1 MNAEKT
7 GSLIRSLRIKKGLTQ
22 KELAQMICVTDKA
35 VCKWEKGRGCPNIT
49 LISQLSKV
57 LEVDIQSIL
66 QGYLDKNKK
75 IGENMNHLKFYKCP
89 TCGNL
94 VTSIKSVELSC
105 CGNKL
110 SPVSAQTRSE
120 PEYQPVIQEFDGQY
134 SIKFNHPM
142 TKSDY
147 ISQIIVVRY
156 DQIMTVNLYAESEAI
171 ITIPQVRGI
180 RLFVITNKSELIAV
194 TV

>member
-22 KELAQMICVTDKA
+22 KELAHMICVTDKA

-66 QGYLDKNKK
+66 QGSLDKNKK

-110 SPVSAQTRSE
+110 SPVSAQTRSD

-147 ISQIIVVRY
+147 ISQVIVVRY

>member
-7 GSLIRSLRIKKGLTQ
+7 GNLIRSLRIKKGLTQ

-66 QGYLDKNKK
+66 RGKMYKNQK

-142 TKSDY
+142 TKSNY
-147 ISQIIVVRY
+147 ISQVIVVRY

>member
-1 MNAEKT
+1 
-7 GSLIRSLRIKKGLTQ
+7 
-22 KELAQMICVTDKA
+22 
-35 VCKWEKGRGCPNIT
+35 
-49 LISQLSKV
+49 
-57 LEVDIQSIL
+57 
-66 QGYLDKNKK
+66 
-75 IGENMNHLKFYKCP
+75 MNHLKFYKCP

-142 TKSDY
+142 TKSNY
-147 ISQIIVVRY
+147 ISQVIVVRY

-171 ITIPQVRGI
+171 ITIPQVCGI
-180 RLFVITNKSELIAV
+180 RLFLITNKSELIAV
-194 TV
+194 TVQKFFRACRLKPSSFAHFRYRSIPSLRFGTPSAVLQSLTQASSQVSFSNKVCPQLIRR

>member
-7 GSLIRSLRIKKGLTQ
+7 GNLIRSLRIKKGLTQ
-22 KELAQMICVTDKA
+22 KELAEMICVTDKA

-110 SPVSAQTRSE
+110 SPVSAQTRRE

-147 ISQIIVVRY
+147 ISQVIVVRY

>member
-1 MNAEKT
+1 MNAEKK

-22 KELAQMICVTDKA
+22 KELAHMICVTDKA

-110 SPVSAQTRSE
+110 SPVSAQTRSD

-147 ISQIIVVRY
+147 ISQVIVVRY

>member
-22 KELAQMICVTDKA
+22 KELAHMICVTDKA

-110 SPVSAQTRSE
+110 SPVSAQTRSD

-147 ISQIIVVRY
+147 ISQVIVVRY

-171 ITIPQVRGI
+171 IIDGLLTIASAYVPSAFLEQI
-180 RLFVITNKSELIAV
+180 K
-194 TV
+194 

>member
-22 KELAQMICVTDKA
+22 KELAHMICVTDKA

-142 TKSDY
+142 TKSNY
-147 ISQIIVVRY
+147 ISQVIVVRY

>member
-7 GSLIRSLRIKKGLTQ
+7 GNLIRSLRIKKGLTQ

-110 SPVSAQTRSE
+110 SPVSAQTRSD

-142 TKSDY
+142 TKSNY
-147 ISQIIVVRY
+147 ISQVIVVRY

-180 RLFVITNKSELIAV
+180 RLFVITNKSELISV
-194 TV
+194 LI

>member
-1 MNAEKT
+1 MNAKKT

-22 KELAQMICVTDKA
+22 KELAHMICVTDKA

-57 LEVDIQSIL
+57 LGVDIQSIL

-147 ISQIIVVRY
+147 ISQVIVVRY

-180 RLFVITNKSELIAV
+180 RLFVITNKSELIVV

>member
-7 GSLIRSLRIKKGLTQ
+7 GNLIRSLRIKKGLTQ
-22 KELAQMICVTDKA
+22 KELAHMICVTDKA

-110 SPVSAQTRSE
+110 SPVSAQTRSD

-142 TKSDY
+142 TKSNY
-147 ISQIIVVRY
+147 ISQVIVVRY

-180 RLFVITNKSELIAV
+180 RLFLITNKSELIAV

>member
-7 GSLIRSLRIKKGLTQ
+7 GNLIRSLRIKKGLTQ
-22 KELAQMICVTDKA
+22 KELAHMICVTDKA

-110 SPVSAQTRSE
+110 SPVSAQTRSD

-134 SIKFNHPM
+134 SIKFYHPM

-147 ISQIIVVRY
+147 ISQVIVVRY

>member
-7 GSLIRSLRIKKGLTQ
+7 GNLIRSLRTKKGLTQ

-110 SPVSAQTRSE
+110 SPVSAQTRSD

-142 TKSDY
+142 TKSNY
-147 ISQIIVVRY
+147 ISQVIVVRY

>member
-22 KELAQMICVTDKA
+22 KELAHMICVTDKA

-110 SPVSAQTRSE
+110 SPVSAQTRSD

-147 ISQIIVVRY
+147 ISQVIVVRY

-180 RLFVITNKSELIAV
+180 RLFIITNKSELIAV

>member
-22 KELAQMICVTDKA
+22 KELAHMICVTDKA

-57 LEVDIQSIL
+57 LEVDFQSIL

-110 SPVSAQTRSE
+110 SPVSAQTRSD

-142 TKSDY
+142 TKSNY
-147 ISQIIVVRY
+147 ISQVIVVRY

-180 RLFVITNKSELIAV
+180 RLFLITNKSELIAV

>member
-1 MNAEKT
+1 
-7 GSLIRSLRIKKGLTQ
+7 
-22 KELAQMICVTDKA
+22 
-35 VCKWEKGRGCPNIT
+35 
-49 LISQLSKV
+49 
-57 LEVDIQSIL
+57 
-66 QGYLDKNKK
+66 
-75 IGENMNHLKFYKCP
+75 MNHLKFYKCP

-180 RLFVITNKSELIAV
+180 RLFLITNKSELIAV

>member
-7 GSLIRSLRIKKGLTQ
+7 GNLIRSLRIKKGLTQ

-110 SPVSAQTRSE
+110 SPVSAQTRSD

-142 TKSDY
+142 TKSNY
-147 ISQIIVVRY
+147 ISQVIVVRY

-180 RLFVITNKSELIAV
+180 RLFLITNKSELIAV

>member
-7 GSLIRSLRIKKGLTQ
+7 GNLIRSLRIKKGLTQ

-94 VTSIKSVELSC
+94 ITSIKSVELSC

-110 SPVSAQTRSE
+110 SPVSAQTRSD

-147 ISQIIVVRY
+147 ISQVIVVRY

>member
-7 GSLIRSLRIKKGLTQ
+7 GNLIRSLRIKKGLTQ
-22 KELAQMICVTDKA
+22 KELAHMICVTDKA

-110 SPVSAQTRSE
+110 SPVSAQTRSD

-147 ISQIIVVRY
+147 ISQVIVVRY

-171 ITIPQVRGI
+171 ITIPQVCGI
-180 RLFVITNKSELIAV
+180 RLFLITNKSELIAV

>member
-7 GSLIRSLRIKKGLTQ
+7 GNLIRSLRIKKGLTQ
-22 KELAQMICVTDKA
+22 KELAHMICVTDKA

-66 QGYLDKNKK
+66 QGYLDRNKK

-110 SPVSAQTRSE
+110 SPVSAQTRSD

-147 ISQIIVVRY
+147 ISQVIVVRY

>member
-22 KELAQMICVTDKA
+22 KELAHMICVTDKA

-110 SPVSAQTRSE
+110 SPVSAQTRSD

-142 TKSDY
+142 TKSNY
-147 ISQIIVVRY
+147 ISQVIVVRY
-156 DQIMTVNLYAESEAI
+156 DQIMTVNLYAEAEAI

>member
-7 GSLIRSLRIKKGLTQ
+7 GNLIRSLRIKKGLTQ

-110 SPVSAQTRSE
+110 SPVSAQTRRE

-147 ISQIIVVRY
+147 ISQVIVVRY

>member
-7 GSLIRSLRIKKGLTQ
+7 GNLIRSLRIKKGLTQ
-22 KELAQMICVTDKA
+22 KELAKMLCVTDKA

-66 QGYLDKNKK
+66 QGYLDKNQK

-94 VTSIKSVELSC
+94 ITSIKSVELSC

-110 SPVSAQTRSE
+110 SPVSAKTSNE
-120 PEYQPVIQEFDGQY
+120 SKFKPIIQEFDGQY
-134 SIKFNHPM
+134 SLKFNHPM
-142 TKSDY
+142 TKNDY
-147 ISQIIVVRY
+147 ISQVIVVRY
-156 DQIMTVNLYAESEAI
+156 DQIMTVNLYAESEAV
-171 ITIPQVRGI
+171 ITLPQVRGL
-180 RLFVITNKSELIAV
+180 RLFVVTNKSELIAV
-194 TV
+194 VI

>member
-22 KELAQMICVTDKA
+22 KELAHMICVTDKA

-66 QGYLDKNKK
+66 QGYLDRYKK

-142 TKSDY
+142 TKSNY
-147 ISQIIVVRY
+147 ISQVIVVRY

>member
-7 GSLIRSLRIKKGLTQ
+7 GNLIRSLRIKKGLTQ

-105 CGNKL
+105 CSNKL
-110 SPVSAQTRSE
+110 SPVSAQTRSD

-142 TKSDY
+142 TKSNY
-147 ISQIIVVRY
+147 ISQVIVVRY

>member
-7 GSLIRSLRIKKGLTQ
+7 GNLLRSLRIKKGLTQ
-22 KELAQMICVTDKA
+22 KELAHMICVTDKA

-110 SPVSAQTRSE
+110 SPVSAQTRSD

-142 TKSDY
+142 TKSNY
-147 ISQIIVVRY
+147 ISQVIVVRY

>member
-147 ISQIIVVRY
+147 ISQVIVVRY

>member
-7 GSLIRSLRIKKGLTQ
+7 GNLIRSLRIKKGLTQ

-110 SPVSAQTRSE
+110 SPVSAQTRSD

-142 TKSDY
+142 TKSNY
-147 ISQIIVVRY
+147 ISQVIVVRY

>member
-22 KELAQMICVTDKA
+22 KELAHMICVTDKA

-57 LEVDIQSIL
+57 LGVDIQSIL

-147 ISQIIVVRY
+147 ISQVIVVRY

>member
-7 GSLIRSLRIKKGLTQ
+7 GNLIRSLRIKKGLTQ
-22 KELAQMICVTDKA
+22 KELAHMICVTDKA

-110 SPVSAQTRSE
+110 SPVSAQTRSD

-142 TKSDY
+142 TKSNY
-147 ISQIIVVRY
+147 ISQVIVVRY
-156 DQIMTVNLYAESEAI
+156 DQIMTVNLYAKSEAI

>member
-22 KELAQMICVTDKA
+22 KELAHMICVTDKA

-66 QGYLDKNKK
+66 QGYLDRNKK

-110 SPVSAQTRSE
+110 SPVSAQTRSD

-147 ISQIIVVRY
+147 ISQVIVVRY

>member
-7 GSLIRSLRIKKGLTQ
+7 GNLIRSLRIKKGLTQ
-22 KELAQMICVTDKA
+22 KELAHMICVTDKA

-75 IGENMNHLKFYKCP
+75 IGEKMNHLKFYKCP

-110 SPVSAQTRSE
+110 SPVSAQTRSD

-147 ISQIIVVRY
+147 ISQVIVVRY

>member
-22 KELAQMICVTDKA
+22 KELAHMICVTDKA

-142 TKSDY
+142 TKSNY
-147 ISQIIVVRY
+147 ISQVIVVRY

-180 RLFVITNKSELIAV
+180 RIFVITNKSELIAV

>member
-7 GSLIRSLRIKKGLTQ
+7 GNLIRSLRIKKGLTQ
-22 KELAQMICVTDKA
+22 KELAHMICVTDKA

-110 SPVSAQTRSE
+110 SPVSAQTRSD

-134 SIKFNHPM
+134 SIKFNHPI
-142 TKSDY
+142 TKSNY
-147 ISQIIVVRY
+147 ISQVIVVRY

>member
-142 TKSDY
+142 TKFDY
-147 ISQIIVVRY
+147 ISQVIVVRY

-180 RLFVITNKSELIAV
+180 RLFLITNKSELIAV

>member
-22 KELAQMICVTDKA
+22 KELAHMICVTDKA

-110 SPVSAQTRSE
+110 SPVSAQTRRE

-147 ISQIIVVRY
+147 ISQVIVVRY
-156 DQIMTVNLYAESEAI
+156 DQIMTVNLFAESEAI

>member
-7 GSLIRSLRIKKGLTQ
+7 GNLIRSLRIKKGLTQ
-22 KELAQMICVTDKA
+22 KELAHMICVTDKA

-147 ISQIIVVRY
+147 ISQVIIVRY

>member
-7 GSLIRSLRIKKGLTQ
+7 GNLIRSLRIKKGLTQ

-110 SPVSAQTRSE
+110 LPVSAQTRSD

-142 TKSDY
+142 TKSNY
-147 ISQIIVVRY
+147 ISQVIVVRY